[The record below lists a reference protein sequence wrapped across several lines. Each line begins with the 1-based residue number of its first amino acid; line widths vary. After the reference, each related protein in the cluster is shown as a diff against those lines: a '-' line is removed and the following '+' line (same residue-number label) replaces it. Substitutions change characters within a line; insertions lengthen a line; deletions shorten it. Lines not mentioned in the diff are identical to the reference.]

1 MCAVLCMFGKLA
13 KYTFQCFQIQ
23 VSETIPWLLV
33 EKSAAAIP
41 TAIQARTLNLY
52 RMLVRLLPIK
62 PLESSGN
69 KKCLN
74 SLQQLSFYRIRN

>member
-1 MCAVLCMFGKLA
+1 MFGKLA

-23 VSETIPWLLV
+23 FSETIPQLFVV

-41 TAIQARTLNLY
+41 TAIQTRTLNLY
-52 RMLVRLLPIK
+52 SMLVRLLPIK